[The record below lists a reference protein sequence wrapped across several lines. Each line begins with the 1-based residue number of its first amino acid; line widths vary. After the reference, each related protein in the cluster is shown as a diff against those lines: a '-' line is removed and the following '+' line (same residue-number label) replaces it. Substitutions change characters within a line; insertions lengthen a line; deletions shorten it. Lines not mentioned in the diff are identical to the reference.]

1 VLSDRDKRVL
11 EELERQFPAD
21 AREPVRSRAAR
32 RRAALVLLGCVLVG
46 LVVVGVPV
54 AAFALALAVALGWG
68 FWWLWSGRG
77 HLAPRSL
84 PGESVRR
91 YLRWL
96 AEAE

>member
-11 EELERQFPAD
+11 AELEDQFPAG

-32 RRAALVLLGCVLVG
+32 RRTALALLTCLLVG

-54 AAFALALAVALGWG
+54 AAFALALATALGWG
-68 FWWLWSGRG
+68 FWWLGSGRG
-77 HLAPRSL
+77 HLVPPNL

>member
-32 RRAALVLLGCVLVG
+32 RRSALVFVTVLLVG

-54 AAFALALAVALGWG
+54 AAVALALATALGWG
-68 FWWLWSGRG
+68 LWWLGSGRG
-77 HLAPRSL
+77 HLVPPSL